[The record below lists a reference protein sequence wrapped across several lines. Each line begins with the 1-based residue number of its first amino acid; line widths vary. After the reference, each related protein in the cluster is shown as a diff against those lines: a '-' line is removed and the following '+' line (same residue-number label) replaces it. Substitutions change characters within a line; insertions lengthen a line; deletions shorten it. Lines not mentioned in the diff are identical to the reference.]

1 MKKAYVDYGIPL
13 WDTFMGPICI
23 TGVSARDEKDK
34 GTERLFKEMMVEK
47 FLNVGNDLEIQVQ
60 KAHKSPKWFNPKD
73 LLQTY
78 IIMKLSKIRDKE
90 KNLKNS
96 RRKKIPHIK
105 GNSQRLSVDLSAEI
119 LPLSPGE
126 NGIICPE
133 CLENKNARQE
143 YIIQQICSLEMKV
156 IKIFPNE

>member
-60 KAHKSPKWFNPKD
+60 KAHKSPK
-73 LLQTY
+73 
-78 IIMKLSKIRDKE
+78 
-90 KNLKNS
+90 
-96 RRKKIPHIK
+96 
-105 GNSQRLSVDLSAEI
+105 
-119 LPLSPGE
+119 
-126 NGIICPE
+126 
-133 CLENKNARQE
+133 
-143 YIIQQICSLEMKV
+143 
-156 IKIFPNE
+156 